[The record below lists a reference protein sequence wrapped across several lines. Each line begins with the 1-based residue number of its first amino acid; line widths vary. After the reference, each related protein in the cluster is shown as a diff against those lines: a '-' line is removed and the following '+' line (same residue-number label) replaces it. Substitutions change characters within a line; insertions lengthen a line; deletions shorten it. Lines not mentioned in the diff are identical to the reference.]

1 VAAVAEPVAPG
12 SDPDLGERPSLRF
25 LFIGWTARG
34 AGLAV
39 GIGLVAGI
47 AALAVAA
54 ANVLLLLFLSIL
66 LAAGLEPFIG
76 WLRARLPLG
85 RGPTIL
91 VVYAVFFVLVTA
103 FALLVFPAA
112 ITQAAQ
118 AVDRLPTFLDQA
130 GAWAKDLQ
138 PPALSD
144 AATALVRAA
153 DRALRPSAQPT
164 DPQDVLQIGLTV
176 AEVVASLATMLALV
190 FFWLVGH
197 ARLQRYVLAFLPGP
211 RRAAVRDGWNEVETR
226 LGLWVRGQL
235 TLMSIVGLASGTAY
249 VLLGVPAALLLGLIA
264 GICEGIPLVG
274 PILGAV
280 PAVIAAATVSPQLAL
295 VVVGVAV
302 VIQLVENNLLVPVI
316 MRNTIG
322 ISPLILTVSLLIGAA
337 AGGIIGA
344 LIAVPIA
351 AALEVILGRLQDR
364 ESPVVQD
371 PAAIEA
377 PEDAY
382 DDAGRSLPDAQG
394 GLAAR

>member
-1 VAAVAEPVAPG
+1 MPDATVPPV
-12 SDPDLGERPSLRF
+12 DPDQSERPSLRF
-25 LFIGWTARG
+25 LFVGWAARG

-39 GIGLVAGI
+39 GVGIVAGI
-47 AALAVAA
+47 AALGVAS

-91 VVYAVFFVLVTA
+91 VVYAVFFVMVTVL
-103 FALLVFPAA
+103 ALLIVPAA

-118 AVDRLPTFLDQA
+118 AIGRLPAFLDQA
-130 GAWAKDLQ
+130 RTWAHDLR
-138 PPALSD
+138 PEALSD

-153 DRALRPSAQPT
+153 DRALRPPAQPT
-164 DPQDVLQIGLTV
+164 DPEDVLQVGLTL
-176 AEVVASLATMLALV
+176 AEVIASLATMLALV

-197 ARLQRYVLAFLPGP
+197 ARLQRYVLAFLPAP

-235 TLMSIVGLASGTAY
+235 TLMGIVGLASGIAY
-249 VLLGVPAALLLGLIA
+249 VVLGVPAALLLGLIA

-274 PILGAV
+274 PIIGAV
-280 PAVIAAATVSPQLAL
+280 PAVIAAATVSPELAL
-295 VVVGVAV
+295 VVVGVAT

-337 AGGIIGA
+337 AGGIVGA

-364 ESPVVQD
+364 ASPVVQD
-371 PAAIEA
+371 PAAIESSTDDD
-377 PEDAY
+377 DA
-382 DDAGRSLPDAQG
+382 DAGRSLPDAKG

>member
-1 VAAVAEPVAPG
+1 MTDATAPPV
-12 SDPDLGERPSLRF
+12 DPDQSERPSLRF
-25 LFIGWTARG
+25 LFVGWAARG

-39 GIGLVAGI
+39 GVGIVAGI
-47 AALAVAA
+47 AALAIAS

-91 VVYAVFFVLVTA
+91 VVYAVFFVMVTVL
-103 FALLVFPAA
+103 ALLIVPAA

-118 AVDRLPTFLDQA
+118 AIGRLPAFLDQA
-130 GAWAKDLQ
+130 RTWAQDLR
-138 PPALSD
+138 PEALSD

-153 DRALRPSAQPT
+153 DRALRPPAQPT
-164 DPQDVLQIGLTV
+164 DPEDVLQVGLTL
-176 AEVVASLATMLALV
+176 AEVIASLATMLALV

-197 ARLQRYVLAFLPGP
+197 ARLQRYVLAFLPAP

-235 TLMSIVGLASGTAY
+235 TLMGIVGLASGIAY
-249 VLLGVPAALLLGLIA
+249 VVLGVPAALLLGVIA

-274 PILGAV
+274 PIIGAV
-280 PAVIAAATVSPQLAL
+280 PAVIAAATVSPELAL
-295 VVVGVAV
+295 VVVGVAT

-337 AGGIIGA
+337 AGGIVGA

-364 ESPVVQD
+364 ASPVVQD
-371 PAAIEA
+371 PAAIESSTDD
-377 PEDAY
+377 ED
-382 DDAGRSLPDAQG
+382 DDAGRSLPDAKQ

>member
-1 VAAVAEPVAPG
+1 MPDATAPPV
-12 SDPDLGERPSLRF
+12 DPDQSERPSLRF
-25 LFIGWTARG
+25 LFVGWAARG

-39 GIGLVAGI
+39 GVGIVAGI
-47 AALAVAA
+47 AALAIAS

-91 VVYAVFFVLVTA
+91 VVYAVFFVMVTVL
-103 FALLVFPAA
+103 ALLIVPAA

-118 AVDRLPTFLDQA
+118 AIGRLPAFLDQA
-130 GAWAKDLQ
+130 RTWAQDLR
-138 PPALSD
+138 PEALSD

-164 DPQDVLQIGLTV
+164 DPEDVLQIGLTV

-197 ARLQRYVLAFLPGP
+197 VRLQRYVLAFLPAP

-235 TLMSIVGLASGTAY
+235 TLMGIVGLASGIAY
-249 VLLGVPAALLLGLIA
+249 VVLGVPAALLLGVIA

-274 PILGAV
+274 PIISAV
-280 PAVIAAATVSPQLAL
+280 PAVIAAATVSPELAL
-295 VVVGVAV
+295 VVVGVAT
-302 VIQLVENNLLVPVI
+302 VIQLFENNLLVPVI

-337 AGGIIGA
+337 AGGIVGA

-351 AALEVILGRLQDR
+351 AALEVILG
-364 ESPVVQD
+364 
-371 PAAIEA
+371 
-377 PEDAY
+377 
-382 DDAGRSLPDAQG
+382 
-394 GLAAR
+394 

>member
-1 VAAVAEPVAPG
+1 MTDATAPPV
-12 SDPDLGERPSLRF
+12 DPDQSERPSLRF
-25 LFIGWTARG
+25 LFVGWAARG

-39 GIGLVAGI
+39 GVGIVAGI
-47 AALAVAA
+47 AALAIAS

-91 VVYAVFFVLVTA
+91 VVYAVFFVMVTVL
-103 FALLVFPAA
+103 ALLIVPAA

-118 AVDRLPTFLDQA
+118 AIGRLPAFLDQA
-130 GAWAKDLQ
+130 RTWAQDLR
-138 PPALSD
+138 PEALSD

-153 DRALRPSAQPT
+153 DRALRPPAQPT
-164 DPQDVLQIGLTV
+164 DPEDVLQVGLTL
-176 AEVVASLATMLALV
+176 AEVIASLATMLALV

-197 ARLQRYVLAFLPGP
+197 ARLQRYVLAFLPAP

-235 TLMSIVGLASGTAY
+235 TLMGIVGLASGIAY
-249 VLLGVPAALLLGLIA
+249 VVLGVPAALLLGVIA

-274 PILGAV
+274 PIIGAV
-280 PAVIAAATVSPQLAL
+280 PAVIAAATVSPELAL
-295 VVVGVAV
+295 VVVGVAT

-337 AGGIIGA
+337 AGGIVGA

-364 ESPVVQD
+364 KSPVVQD
-371 PAAIEA
+371 PAAIES
-377 PEDAY
+377 PTDDED
-382 DDAGRSLPDAQG
+382 DDAGRSLPDAKQ

>member
-1 VAAVAEPVAPG
+1 MTDATAPPV
-12 SDPDLGERPSLRF
+12 DPDQSERPSLRF
-25 LFIGWTARG
+25 LFVGWAARG

-39 GIGLVAGI
+39 GVGIVAGI
-47 AALAVAA
+47 AALGVAS

-91 VVYAVFFVLVTA
+91 VVYAVFFVMVTVL
-103 FALLVFPAA
+103 ALLIVPAA

-118 AVDRLPTFLDQA
+118 AIGRLPAFLDQA
-130 GAWAKDLQ
+130 RTWAQDLR
-138 PPALSD
+138 PEALSD

-153 DRALRPSAQPT
+153 DRALRPPAQPT
-164 DPQDVLQIGLTV
+164 DPEDVLQVGLTL
-176 AEVVASLATMLALV
+176 AEVIASLATMLALV

-197 ARLQRYVLAFLPGP
+197 ARLQRYVLAFLPAP

-235 TLMSIVGLASGTAY
+235 TLMGIVGLASGIAY
-249 VLLGVPAALLLGLIA
+249 VVLGVPAALLLGVIA

-274 PILGAV
+274 PIIGAV
-280 PAVIAAATVSPQLAL
+280 PAVIAAATVSPELAL
-295 VVVGVAV
+295 VVVGVAT

-337 AGGIIGA
+337 AGGIVGA

-364 ESPVVQD
+364 KSPVVQD
-371 PAAIEA
+371 PAAIES
-377 PEDAY
+377 PTDDED
-382 DDAGRSLPDAQG
+382 DDAGRSLPDAKQ

>member
-1 VAAVAEPVAPG
+1 MADATPPA
-12 SDPDLGERPSLRF
+12 SDPDLHERPSLRF
-25 LFIGWTARG
+25 LFVGWTARG

-39 GIGLVAGI
+39 GVGIVAGI
-47 AALAVAA
+47 VALAAAA

-66 LAAGLEPFIG
+66 LAAGLEPFVG

-91 VVYAVFFVLVTA
+91 VVYAVFFVVVAAL
-103 FALLVFPAA
+103 ALLVLPAA
-112 ITQAAQ
+112 ITQASQ
-118 AVDRLPTFLDQA
+118 AVERLPRFLDQA
-130 GAWAKDLQ
+130 RAWAADLK
-138 PPALSD
+138 PDALSD

-153 DRALRPSAQPT
+153 DRTLRPPAQPT
-164 DPQDVLQIGLTV
+164 DPEDVLQIGLTL
-176 AEVVASLATMLALV
+176 AEVIASLATMLALV

-197 ARLQRYVLAFLPGP
+197 ARLQRYVLAFLPP
-211 RRAAVRDGWNEVETR
+211 ERRAAVRDGWNEVETR

-235 TLMSIVGLASGTAY
+235 TLMGIVGIASGIAY
-249 VLLGVPAALLLGLIA
+249 VLLGVPAALLLGLVA

-280 PAVIAAATVSPQLAL
+280 PAVIAAATVSPELAL
-295 VVVGVAV
+295 VVVGVAA

-364 ESPVVQD
+364 DSPVVQD

-377 PEDAY
+377 STDAG
-382 DDAGRSLPDAQG
+382 DDAGRSLPDAKG
-394 GLAAR
+394 GFAAR

>member
-1 VAAVAEPVAPG
+1 VADPPLPA
-12 SDPDLGERPSLRF
+12 SDPDLPERPSLRF
-25 LFIGWTARG
+25 LFVGWTARG

-39 GIGLVAGI
+39 GIGIVAGI
-47 AALAVAA
+47 AALAAA
-54 ANVLLLLFLSIL
+54 SAHVLLLLFLSIL

-91 VVYAVFFVLVTA
+91 MVYAVFFVTVSVL
-103 FALLVFPAA
+103 ALLVVPAA
-112 ITQAAQ
+112 ITQASQ
-118 AVDRLPTFLDQA
+118 AFERLPRFLDQA
-130 GAWAKDLQ
+130 RTWAKDVK
-138 PPALSD
+138 PEALSD

-153 DRALRPSAQPT
+153 DRALRPPAQPT
-164 DPQDVLQIGLTV
+164 DPEDVLQVGLTL
-176 AEVVASLATMLALV
+176 AEVIASLATMLALV

-197 ARLQRYVLAFLPGP
+197 ARLQRYVLAFLPAP

-235 TLMSIVGLASGTAY
+235 TLMGIVGLASGIAY
-249 VLLGVPAALLLGLIA
+249 VVLGVPAALLLGLIA

-274 PILGAV
+274 PIIGAV
-280 PAVIAAATVSPQLAL
+280 PAVIAAATVSPELAL
-295 VVVGVAV
+295 VVVGVAT

-337 AGGIIGA
+337 AGGIVGA

-364 ESPVVQD
+364 DSPVVQD
-371 PAAIEA
+371 PAAIESS
-377 PEDAY
+377 PDGD
-382 DDAGRSLPDAQG
+382 DDAARSLPDAKR
-394 GLAAR
+394 GLPAR